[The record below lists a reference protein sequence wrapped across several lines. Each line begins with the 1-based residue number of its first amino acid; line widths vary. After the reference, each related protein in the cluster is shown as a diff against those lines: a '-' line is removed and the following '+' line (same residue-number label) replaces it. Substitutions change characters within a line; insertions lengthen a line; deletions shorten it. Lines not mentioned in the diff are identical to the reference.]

1 MASLLRYGT
10 DAAVQLDIPPNV
22 LIASCEAPR
31 GQAIHDVQAA
41 TRRALAAPLDFPP
54 LAQAAVP
61 GDHVA
66 LALDHG
72 VPQQAH
78 LMAAVVESLLAAGVN
93 PAEITIVCAVADD
106 GILSSD
112 PRELLPP
119 EIQDEINLE
128 LHDPTHRDRL
138 SYLAA
143 SSEAKPIY
151 VNRAIHEADLVVPI
165 SCLRLEQS
173 LGYHGVSGGVFPA
186 FSDQKTLERYRS
198 PNSLASA
205 VQRKRLRKEADD
217 ASWLL
222 GVSFTIQVVPGAG
235 EQVLHVLAGAPQS
248 VIREGQKLCEAA
260 WSYKV
265 PSRASLVVASIEGD
279 SSQQT
284 WENVGRALSSAA
296 RAMADDGAIA
306 LCTNL
311 EEGPGPA
318 LRFIAQTDD
327 PPAAL
332 RQIAKER
339 PSDALPAT
347 ELLHALERGRVYLL
361 SKLEESVVE
370 GLGIAAV
377 DDPNQIARLA
387 QRHPS
392 CIVLAN
398 AQHVVPVVEGEE

>member
-1 MASLLRYGT
+1 MSSLLRYGT
-10 DAAVQLDIPPNV
+10 DATLRLDIPPNA

-31 GQAIHDVQAA
+31 GEAIADIQAA
-41 TRRALAAPLDFPP
+41 TREALAVPLDFPP
-54 LAQAAVP
+54 LTRAAVP

-66 LALDHG
+66 LALEHG
-72 VPQQAH
+72 VPQQAPIV
-78 LMAAVVESLLAAGVN
+78 AVVVESLLAAGVS
-93 PAEITIVCAVADD
+93 PAAITIVCALADD
-106 GILSSD
+106 GLLYAD
-112 PRELLPP
+112 PRDLLPA
-119 EIQDEINLE
+119 ELQDVVALE

-143 SSEAKPIY
+143 SQEAKPIY
-151 VNRAIHEADLVVPI
+151 VNRTIHEADLVIPI
-165 SCLRLEQS
+165 GCLRLDNS
-173 LGYHGVSGGVFPA
+173 LGYHGISGGLFPA

-198 PNSLASA
+198 PNSESSA

-217 ASWLL
+217 TSWLL
-222 GVSFTIQVVPGAG
+222 GVSFTVQVVPGAG
-235 EQVLHVLAGAPQS
+235 DHVLHVLAGAPQS
-248 VIREGQKLCEAA
+248 VVRKGQQLCEAA
-260 WSYKV
+260 WSYTV

-284 WENVGRALSSAA
+284 WENVGRALSSAS

-318 LRFIAQTDD
+318 LRYIARSDD
-327 PPAAL
+327 VPAAL

-347 ELLHALERGRVYLL
+347 ELLHALERGKVYLL
-361 SKLEESVVE
+361 SKLDESVVE

-377 DDPNQIARLA
+377 EDGEQISRLA
-387 QRHPS
+387 QRHDS

-398 AQHVVPVVEGEE
+398 AQNALAVVEGEE